1 VIASAERRIFHGAR
15 PARAV
20 EDALASIGPPRAV
33 RKLLLRCERGGPVPL
48 RMRGRSP
55 RVPFAFTAAVA
66 AIVLVRL
73 FLVGAYAV
81 EWNSMEPAL
90 APRSEGGDA
99 LVLVNLRAFAA
110 SPPARGD
117 IVVFQAPG
125 GDALYVKRAMG
136 LPGESV
142 SLGGGDLFVGGARL
156 VKERALLDRVRV
168 PLFRESDFR
177 REGNRREQPEPLHT
191 GLPDASG
198 RVERGAPCVEAVVR
212 ARVRAAAQPCTIALH
227 LDEGLLGGRATRSLV
242 LRTVGPG
249 AGAFSGGAE
258 VASGPEFLLRP
269 GAWRE
274 VWITNADRVF
284 RVELDGREVARAAL
298 PVYGPSVRVAVEVE
312 GNGEVE
318 ALEVARDALYGQPDD
333 APGRT
338 WDLSAE
344 EVFVLGDN
352 SAKSRDSRHFGPIRL
367 SALRGRP
374 FLVAWPLPRVRTLQ

>member
-1 VIASAERRIFHGAR
+1 MIASAERRIFYGAR

-125 GDALYVKRAMG
+125 GDALYVYT
-136 LPGESV
+136 PGSWREP
-142 SLGGGDLFVGGARL
+142 
-156 VKERALLDRVRV
+156 RALVYLGEHYV
-168 PLFRESDFR
+168 SDLLVGVACAFAAWLAASR
-177 REGNRREQPEPLHT
+177 FAPEIPEPAMQPADT
-191 GLPDASG
+191 GS
-198 RVERGAPCVEAVVR
+198 
-212 ARVRAAAQPCTIALH
+212 
-227 LDEGLLGGRATRSLV
+227 
-242 LRTVGPG
+242 
-249 AGAFSGGAE
+249 
-258 VASGPEFLLRP
+258 RP
-269 GAWRE
+269 R
-274 VWITNADRVF
+274 F
-284 RVELDGREVARAAL
+284 
-298 PVYGPSVRVAVEVE
+298 
-312 GNGEVE
+312 
-318 ALEVARDALYGQPDD
+318 
-333 APGRT
+333 
-338 WDLSAE
+338 
-344 EVFVLGDN
+344 
-352 SAKSRDSRHFGPIRL
+352 
-367 SALRGRP
+367 
-374 FLVAWPLPRVRTLQ
+374 